1 MQVLLGLFPK
11 KIEKNGSMKI
21 NFSYLCILFINMRFY
36 FILFCFFT
44 SFVLQAKS
52 YQTKKK
58 LLQNLES
65 LRTYVNNIPDYE
77 DRKRAKRL
85 IDESIDLL
93 DDEGGIH
100 PVRPTASIMDEF
112 SFSQLLKQLKNEAF
126 DSNKYR
132 ILESTFTKG
141 QLNCSQL
148 RVILECFQFDEDRI
162 KTVKILYKKLV
173 DPINIHQIF
182 DVFTFSSSKD
192 KVLKMINDQ

>member
-1 MQVLLGLFPK
+1 M
-11 KIEKNGSMKI
+11 
-21 NFSYLCILFINMRFY
+21 
-36 FILFCFFT
+36 
-44 SFVLQAKS
+44 
-52 YQTKKK
+52 
-58 LLQNLES
+58 QNLES

-132 ILESTFTKG
+132 ILESAFTKG
-141 QLNCSQL
+141 KLNCSQL
-148 RVILECFQFDEDRI
+148 RAILECFQFDKDRI
-162 KTVKILYKKLV
+162 KTVRILYEKLI

-182 DVFTFSSSKD
+182 DVFTFSSSKEE
-192 KVLKMINDQ
+192 VLKIINKK